1 MPGREDTFKK
11 RKKGENKLAEEVE
24 RKILERR
31 EKRKRKKVGR
41 RSRVK
46 DIRKERGLFHSLT
59 ALSILE
65 DMGWS

>member
-1 MPGREDTFKK
+1 M
-11 RKKGENKLAEEVE
+11 AEEVE